1 MIAMIGAAVGTAALV
16 IVLSVFNGL
25 EDLLRSLY
33 NSFDPEIRISA
44 SAGKSFLID
53 QDFLEKIRKTEGV
66 LSLTEVIEDNAL
78 VKYADGQTIV
88 TIKGV
93 GNNYQEQSNISKVV
107 KNGKPVL
114 QENGVQYAL
123 IGSSLQQILSISLDN
138 DFYVL
143 QVWYPR
149 KQNASVI
156 NPETAFNKG
165 TLKPGGIFA
174 IEQEYDEKYM
184 IAPLE
189 FTEALMDY
197 QNRRTSI
204 EVKTKPGFSVDKVI
218 WNLEKLLGDKFK
230 IQDRDQQH
238 ASLYKAIRVEKFF
251 MFITL
256 SFILAIASLNIFFS
270 LTMLG
275 IEKKKD
281 ISVLFAMG
289 ATKGMVRKL
298 FLYEGGIISFIGASI
313 GLVLGVVL
321 CLLQQKFGFASMG
334 MQTSIVQAYPVKI
347 QNLDVFFIGLSII
360 TITFFVSFSPARKA
374 SDVNLKTN
382 L

>member
-33 NSFDPEIRISA
+33 NSFDPEIKISA
-44 SAGKSFLID
+44 SVGKSFFID
-53 QDFLEKIRKTEGV
+53 DNFLDKIKKTEGV

-93 GNNYQEQSNISKVV
+93 GNNYQEQSNISKAV
-107 KNGKPVL
+107 KNGKAVL
-114 QENGVQYAL
+114 QENGVYYAL

-149 KQNASVI
+149 KQNPSVI

-165 TLKPGGIFA
+165 TLKPGGVFA

-204 EVKTKPGFSVDKVI
+204 EIKTKSGYSIAKVI
-218 WNLEKLLGDKFK
+218 SRLQNLLGDKFK
-230 IQDRDQQH
+230 IEDRDQQH
-238 ASLYKAIRVEKFF
+238 ASLYKAIRIEKFF

-298 FLYEGGIISFIGASI
+298 FLYEGAIISFIGASV
-313 GLVLGVVL
+313 GLVVGIGI

-347 QNLDVFFIGLSII
+347 ENLDIIFIGLSII

>member
-1 MIAMIGAAVGTAALV
+1 MIAMVGAAVGTAALV

-33 NSFDPEIRISA
+33 NSFDPEIKISA
-44 SAGKSFLID
+44 TVGKSFMVED
-53 QDFLEKIRKTEGV
+53 AFLDKIRKTDGV
-66 LSLTEVIEDNAL
+66 LSITEVIEDNAL

-93 GNNYQEQSNISKVV
+93 GNNYQEQSNISKVI
-107 KNGKPVL
+107 KDGKSIL

-123 IGSSLQQILSISLDN
+123 VGSSLQQTLSISLDN

-149 KQNASVI
+149 KQNTTAI

-165 TLKPGGIFA
+165 TLKPGGVFA
-174 IEQEYDEKYM
+174 IEQEYDEKYI

-189 FTEALMDY
+189 FTESLMDY
-197 QNRRTSI
+197 QSRRTSI
-204 EVKTKPGFSVDKVI
+204 EVKTKAGFRVEKVI
-218 WNLEKLLGDKFK
+218 RNLEETLGEKFN

-238 ASLYKAIRVEKFF
+238 ASLYKAIRIEKFF

-281 ISVLFAMG
+281 ISVLYAMG
-289 ATKGMVRKL
+289 ATKGLIRKV
-298 FLYEGGIISFIGASI
+298 FLYEGGIISFIGATV
-313 GLVLGVVL
+313 GLVFGVVM

-347 QNLDVFFIGLSII
+347 ENGDLLFIGLSII
-360 TITFFVSFSPARKA
+360 TITFFVSFGPSRKA